1 MLNLSLAGNVGR
13 DAAYKQTQNGQE
25 LCSFPVA
32 VNVGFGD
39 SKTTIWV
46 DVTKWGKGARGLSG
60 LLMKGSKVAVTGQM
74 STREHEGKTY
84 IQCNASDVT
93 IMGATGGEGR
103 AAADPYN
110 QERHKAFNADNA
122 TPVDLDDEIP
132 F

>member
-13 DAAYKQTQNGQE
+13 DAAYKQTQGGQE

-39 SKTTIWV
+39 NKATIWV
-46 DVTKWGKGARGLSG
+46 DVTKWGKGAKGLSDI
-60 LLMKGSKVAVTGQM
+60 LRKGSKVAVTGQM

-93 IMGATGGEGR
+93 ILGSSA
-103 AAADPYN
+103 
-110 QERHKAFNADNA
+110 ERS
-122 TPVDLDDEIP
+122 TPPQHQIKIKDAPSYDDLSDDIP
-132 F
+132 FD